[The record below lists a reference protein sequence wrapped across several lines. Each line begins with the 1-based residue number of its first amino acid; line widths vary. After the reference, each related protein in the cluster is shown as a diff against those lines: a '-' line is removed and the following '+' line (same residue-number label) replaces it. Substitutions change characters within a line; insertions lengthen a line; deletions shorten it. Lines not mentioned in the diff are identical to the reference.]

1 MAGGGVTSGRSPCAY
16 WPFATS
22 ASTLLTVSSVRVEL
36 TCSFLVACI
45 AVVAK
50 RKRFSI
56 LSPASY
62 TSSDRMIASIP
73 GDGAILIEFRPAGK
87 LWQLSTAR
95 AKCKFGCRGIGLRQL
110 ASADYSSEASIICDA
125 SPSQTNPLSES
136 FSARASAPKPV
147 SLGAFRPVLSSM
159 NDVLLP

>member
-1 MAGGGVTSGRSPCAY
+1 MLIDIDRQGGACDYQAEGVISNMPTTGGGATSGRSPCAY

-36 TCSFLVACI
+36 TWRFLVARI

-62 TSSDRMIASIP
+62 TSSDRMIP
-73 GDGAILIEFRPAGK
+73 LFYQCLLGK
-87 LWQLSTAR
+87 SHAEVQRSR
-95 AKCKFGCRGIGLRQL
+95 RRMRNGLRFWGNRNFVAVAL
-110 ASADYSSEASIICDA
+110 DTFPGLKSVPDA
-125 SPSQTNPLSES
+125 LLKRAPL
-136 FSARASAPKPV
+136 
-147 SLGAFRPVLSSM
+147 
-159 NDVLLP
+159 